1 MSNPITLNA
10 QPRQTTGKAVA
21 QLRRAGLTPIV
32 VYGPKA
38 EPVSLQVAKDDL
50 EDVLSR
56 AGTTG
61 IVHIQVDGEGA
72 PRKAL
77 ARARQ
82 LHPTD
87 LGPLHVDF
95 LQVDEAHEVRTR
107 VPVRVVGAAPG
118 PVRRNE
124 AVLRVL
130 IGGVDVRSNPV
141 DLPGQIDLDCSG
153 IESMGQ
159 VLRVRD
165 LVPPSGVA
173 ILTPGDRP
181 VARLA
186 AIRRGGSSA
195 GSSEAAG

>member
-21 QLRRAGLTPIV
+21 RLRRAGLTPFV

-38 EPVSLQVAKDDL
+38 EPVSLQAASDEL
-50 EDVLSR
+50 EDVLAR

-61 IVHIQVDGEGA
+61 IVHIQVDGEAA

-77 ARARQ
+77 ARSRQ

-124 AVLRVL
+124 AILRVL
-130 IGGVDVRSNPV
+130 IGGVDVRSTPA
-141 DLPGQIDLDCSG
+141 DLPGHIDIDCSG
-153 IESMGQ
+153 IASLGQ
-159 VLRVRD
+159 VMRVRD
-165 LVPPSGVA
+165 LAPPSGVA

-186 AIRRGGSSA
+186 ALRRGG
-195 GSSEAAG
+195 AAGGSA

>member
-10 QPRQTTGKAVA
+10 QTRQTTGKAVA
-21 QLRRAGLTPIV
+21 QLRRDGLTPIV

-38 EPVSLQVAKDDL
+38 EPVSLQAATEDL
-50 EDVLSR
+50 EEVLGR

-61 IVHIQVDGEGA
+61 IVHIHVEGEGA

-77 ARARQ
+77 ARSRQ
-82 LHPTD
+82 LHPTA
-87 LGPLHVDF
+87 LNPLHVDF

-124 AVLRVL
+124 AILRVL
-130 IGGVDVRSNPV
+130 IGGVDVRSNPS
-141 DLPGQIDLDCSG
+141 DLPAHLDVDCSG
-153 IESMGQ
+153 IDTMGQ
-159 VLRVRD
+159 VMRVRD
-165 LVPPSGVA
+165 LVPPRGVA

-186 AIRRGGSSA
+186 ALRRGG
-195 GSSEAAG
+195 AAGGGA